1 MLKDLQ
7 IKDIYLG
14 KEAAWLSGLPGT
26 KDPVPAPADCLAELA
41 QLRQLCDTEWAKWEN
56 DTRENFPVRL
66 NEISYRASVMESLSD
81 KVYVLRPMPQAIPK
95 PEDLNLHPNYIRML
109 TAQGLTGLIIVA
121 GPFGQGKTTTI
132 SSLISERLSKHG
144 GVGIT
149 IEDPPEM
156 PLEGI
161 HGDGVCYQTWVKQGQ
176 FSDAC
181 RKAAR
186 WAPSMIFIGE
196 VRDSETA
203 AEALRASIN
212 GSLVLCTLHAD
223 SAHQAVERMYT
234 LAQTSIGNPEDAA
247 ALLASGLLCVM
258 HQRLAGTVR
267 GRQGAKAISRKASHS
282 SSRRV
287 ILLSDTSMGLSV
299 SGLIGG
305 QRHRCLDH
313 ANPGSGHVKTS
324 RALVAIAGARMA
336 LTAKFPSYRL

>member
-14 KEAAWLSGLPGT
+14 KQAAWLSGLPGT
-26 KDPVPAPADCLAELA
+26 KDPVPAPSDCLAELA
-41 QLRQLCDTEWAKWEN
+41 QLRELCDAEWAKLEN
-56 DTRENFPVRL
+56 DSRENFPVRL
-66 NEISYRASVMESLSD
+66 NGITYRASVIESLSD
-81 KVYVLRPMPQAIPK
+81 RVYVLRPMPQSIPK
-95 PEDLNLHPNYIRML
+95 PEELNLHQNYIKML

-132 SSLISERLSKHG
+132 SAIIAERLGKHG

-156 PLEGI
+156 PLEGT

-223 SAHQAVERMYT
+223 SVHQAVERMYT
-234 LAQTSIGNPEDAA
+234 LAQSSIGNP
-247 ALLASGLLCVM
+247 
-258 HQRLAGTVR
+258 
-267 GRQGAKAISRKASHS
+267 
-282 SSRRV
+282 
-287 ILLSDTSMGLSV
+287 
-299 SGLIGG
+299 
-305 QRHRCLDH
+305 
-313 ANPGSGHVKTS
+313 
-324 RALVAIAGARMA
+324 
-336 LTAKFPSYRL
+336 